1 MRFHRT
7 PRGIVDCRIIGC
19 ARKERARRP
28 SGTAVVA
35 AIVGIARPDSLP
47 AENRRY
53 PGPTRRI
60 AGGVERSDT
69 EERRYEPT
77 VWKERE
83 MAVKKEPIVWEESAA
98 DERRSSGKAGMSNEA
113 ADAHSANAAT
123 EAAGVHSAKAAAKTA
138 GVHPTEAATA
148 EAASVHPTEAAT
160 AEAASMHSAE
170 AALRRSRDQG
180 GTDDCGCR
188 GAGEFPVNHG
198 CPPRF
203 GQQPPF
209 FAVYTR
215 LNEQK
220 LTIHSR

>member
-35 AIVGIARPDSLP
+35 AVVGIARPDSLP

-53 PGPTRRI
+53 PRPARPI

-113 ADAHSANAAT
+113 GTSNKAVMESAEAADASAEAADAHSADAAT
-123 EAAGVHSAKAAAKTA
+123 EA
-138 GVHPTEAATA
+138 
-148 EAASVHPTEAAT
+148 
-160 AEAASMHSAE
+160 
-170 AALRRSRDQG
+170 
-180 GTDDCGCR
+180 
-188 GAGEFPVNHG
+188 
-198 CPPRF
+198 
-203 GQQPPF
+203 
-209 FAVYTR
+209 
-215 LNEQK
+215 
-220 LTIHSR
+220 